1 VVIQKPRDTVG
12 HPNTGGVGHASTAFC
27 WLPCGSRDGKS
38 GRVDT
43 LPDRCA
49 VVIVGGGLAGA
60 ATAWWLA
67 RQGVRDVTVLEREDL
82 LGLHASG
89 RNAGM
94 CRQIAEDDRW
104 TSLCA
109 RGARFLR
116 EPPAGF
122 APRPLVEVTGSLLL
136 GDDDETLA
144 AMAALARA
152 HGIAHEVVAAEEV
165 ARRVPAAA
173 GLRCAGAVHTLDD
186 GIIDTTT
193 LLHGFVQGAR
203 REGARVVLRAEVHAV
218 QPPAARGGDVA
229 IVTTRGAVRAPA
241 VVCAA
246 GAWAG
251 VLGALAG
258 ARDLDFAP
266 IKRHLFFLAQTP
278 EGPPPGAPYVWRVGA
293 EEVYVRN
300 GADGLIASA
309 CDGTQTPP
317 GDVRIDAAAADQ
329 LAARLAGAPALE
341 GRAITATWACQ
352 RTFSPEGHP
361 RIGRDP
367 ELPWLY
373 WVAGLGGHGATSC
386 AAIGEDAAAALM
398 A

>member
-1 VVIQKPRDTVG
+1 
-12 HPNTGGVGHASTAFC
+12 
-27 WLPCGSRDGKS
+27 
-38 GRVDT
+38 VDT
-43 LPDRCA
+43 LPDRAA

-60 ATAWWLA
+60 ATAWALA
-67 RQGVRDVTVLEREDL
+67 QRGVRDVTVLEREDL

-116 EPPAGF
+116 QPPDGF
-122 APRPLVEVTGSLLL
+122 APRPLMEVTGSLLL
-136 GDDDETLA
+136 GDDDATVASLSLLA
-144 AMAALARA
+144 SK
-152 HGIAHEVVAAEEV
+152 HGIAHAIVSADEV

-173 GLRCAGAVHTLDD
+173 GLRCAGAVHTVDD

-193 LLHGFVQGAR
+193 LLHAFAEGAR
-203 REGARVVLRAEVHAV
+203 RAGARVVLRADVHAL
-218 QPPAARGGDVA
+218 QPPASVGGDVA
-229 IVTTRGAVRAPA
+229 VVTSRGTVRTPRL
-241 VVCAA
+241 VVAS

-251 VLGALAG
+251 VIGALAG

-266 IKRHLFFLAQTP
+266 IKRHLFFLAQDAG
-278 EGPPPGAPYVWRVGA
+278 GPALGEPYVWRVGPS
-293 EEVYVRN
+293 EVYVRN

-309 CDGTQTPP
+309 CDATRTPP
-317 GDVRIDAAAADQ
+317 GDVRIDRSAADD
-329 LAARLAGAPALE
+329 LVARLAEAPALQ

-367 ELPWLY
+367 ELPWLF

-386 AAIGEDAAAALM
+386 AAIGDEAASLIA
-398 A
+398 